1 MEEFINFIPL
11 IRITREA
18 IATAIKQSLEK
29 LD

>member
-1 MEEFINFIPL
+1 MEEFVNFIPL

-18 IATAIKQSLEK
+18 ITTAIKQSLEK

>member
-1 MEEFINFIPL
+1 MEELINFMPL